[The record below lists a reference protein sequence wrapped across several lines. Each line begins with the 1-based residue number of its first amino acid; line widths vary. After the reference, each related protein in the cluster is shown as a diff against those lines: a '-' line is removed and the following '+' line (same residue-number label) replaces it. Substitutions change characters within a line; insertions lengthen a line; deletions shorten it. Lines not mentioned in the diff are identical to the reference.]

1 MRGKKLAEDD
11 TEQYC
16 RHTLTHPVWLI
27 MYARMRLLV
36 LTFALC
42 GCGSGD
48 STTEPVP
55 VGSAATEYLDHVLS
69 LMQNNSIK
77 QLTINWTAFRADV
90 HSRATG
96 ATTIAET
103 YPAITHA
110 LRLLGDGHSS
120 YRASDGRVL
129 FVPNRGCTAVPV
141 PTPSLPANIGY
152 VRIGAFSGTALQ
164 AAELAARIQTNIKNA
179 DRADLIGWIVDLRG
193 NVGGNMW
200 PMIAGVGP
208 ILGEDTLGFFIDP
221 LGRVSA
227 WEYRAGAAL
236 LSGNV
241 LQRVDSIYRLLRER
255 PRVAVLTDN
264 LVTSSGEATLIAFRR
279 RPNTRSFGT
288 ATCGL
293 STANAAF
300 LLYDGAL
307 LNLTVSVMADRTRF
321 QYGDVIAPDETILS
335 TPDAVVARAVA
346 WLQTGN

>member
-1 MRGKKLAEDD
+1 MS
-11 TEQYC
+11 
-16 RHTLTHPVWLI
+16 
-27 MYARMRLLV
+27 ARMRLLV
-36 LTFALC
+36 LTFALL
-42 GCGSGD
+42 GCASGD

-55 VGSAATEYLDHVLS
+55 VSNAATEYLDHVLS

-90 HSRATG
+90 HSRVAG

-110 LRLLGDGHSS
+110 LTLLGDGHSS

-129 FVPNRGCTAVPV
+129 FVPNRICNAIPA

-152 VRIGAFSGTALQ
+152 IRIGSFSGTGFEAAAFASGIQ
-164 AAELAARIQTNIKNA
+164 ATIKNA

-193 NVGGNMW
+193 NGGGDMG

-221 LGRVSA
+221 LGRQSA
-227 WEYRAGAAL
+227 WEYRAGAAI

-241 LQRVDSIYRLLRER
+241 MFRVDSIYRLLRER
-255 PRVAVLTDN
+255 PRVAVLTDKR
-264 LVTSSGEATLIAFRR
+264 VASSGEATLIAFRR

-288 ATCGL
+288 STCGL
-293 STANAAF
+293 STANRGF
-300 LLYDGAL
+300 PLYDGAFL
-307 LNLTVSVMADRTRF
+307 TLTVSVMADRTRF
-321 QYGDVIAPDETILS
+321 QYGDVIAPDELILS
-335 TPDAVVARAVA
+335 TPDAVVARAIA

>member
-1 MRGKKLAEDD
+1 MS
-11 TEQYC
+11 
-16 RHTLTHPVWLI
+16 
-27 MYARMRLLV
+27 ARMRLLV
-36 LTFALC
+36 LTLALF
-42 GCGSGD
+42 GCASAD

-55 VGSAATEYLDHVLS
+55 VGNAATQYLDHVLS

-77 QLTINWTAFRADV
+77 QLAIDWTAFRADV

-96 ATTIAET
+96 ATTIEET
-103 YPAITHA
+103 YPAITRA
-110 LRLLGDGHSS
+110 LTLLGDGHSS
-120 YRASDGRVL
+120 YRASDGRLL
-129 FVPNRGCTAVPV
+129 FVPNRACTAVPV
-141 PTPSLPANIGY
+141 PTPSPPANIGY
-152 VRIGAFSGTALQ
+152 VRIGAFSGTASQ
-164 AAELAARIQTNIKNA
+164 ATVLASRIQATIKNA

-221 LGRVSA
+221 LGRLSA
-227 WEYRAGAAL
+227 WEYRAGAAIL
-236 LSGNV
+236 GGNV
-241 LQRVDSIYRLLRER
+241 LQRVDSIYRLLRDR

-293 STANAAF
+293 STANQGF
-300 LLYDGAL
+300 PLYDGAL
-307 LNLTVSVMADRTRF
+307 LNLTVSAMADRTRF
-321 QYGDVIAPDETILS
+321 PYGDVIAPDELILS
-335 TPDAVVARAVA
+335 NPDAVVARAVA

>member
-1 MRGKKLAEDD
+1 
-11 TEQYC
+11 
-16 RHTLTHPVWLI
+16 
-27 MYARMRLLV
+27 MRLLV
-36 LTFALC
+36 LTFALF
-42 GCGSGD
+42 GCASGD

-55 VGSAATEYLDHVLS
+55 VGNAATEYLNHVLS

-77 QLTINWTAFRADV
+77 RLTINWTEFRADV

-96 ATTIAET
+96 ATTIAGT
-103 YPAITHA
+103 YPAITRA
-110 LRLLGDGHSS
+110 LTLLGDGHSG
-120 YRASDGRVL
+120 YRAADGSFL
-129 FVPNRGCTAVPV
+129 FVPNRACTAVPV

-152 VRIGAFSGTALQ
+152 VRIGAFSGTPSQ
-164 AAELAARIQTNIKNA
+164 AAALASRIQTTIKSA

-193 NVGGNMW
+193 NVGGDMW

-221 LGRVSA
+221 LGRQSA
-227 WEYRAGAAL
+227 WEYRAGAAI

-293 STANAAF
+293 STANAPF

-307 LNLTVSVMADRTRF
+307 LILTNAVMADRTRF
-321 QYGDVIAPDETILS
+321 QYGDVIAPDEIILA